1 MWQYIYIYNI
11 GLSEKNYYLEHK
23 EPEGSLYGP
32 EALFFLDG
40 KLTSLPPSS
49 LTHLPPCAV
58 HVFSL
63 FCTALYMYLREIE
76 QPVVVLTGSRL
87 CVPCMCVCVCS
98 ALVARHPLTLT
109 TPLLDAIDTVAMHRT
124 HCWLACQAC
133 VSNPPWTGMC
143 TASVPSRTRPC
154 GGSPPREPR
163 CWATGVS
170 QQHMHTYSA

>member
-1 MWQYIYIYNI
+1 MVIDVVVVAHLSCYHLSCMYNVCVCVCGNIYIYNI

-87 CVPCMCVCVCS
+87 CVPCMCVCVFRTCCS
-98 ALVARHPLTLT
+98 SPAH
-109 TPLLDAIDTVAMHRT
+109 
-124 HCWLACQAC
+124 
-133 VSNPPWTGMC
+133 SND
-143 TASVPSRTRPC
+143 
-154 GGSPPREPR
+154 SPPRR
-163 CWATGVS
+163 
-170 QQHMHTYSA
+170 Y